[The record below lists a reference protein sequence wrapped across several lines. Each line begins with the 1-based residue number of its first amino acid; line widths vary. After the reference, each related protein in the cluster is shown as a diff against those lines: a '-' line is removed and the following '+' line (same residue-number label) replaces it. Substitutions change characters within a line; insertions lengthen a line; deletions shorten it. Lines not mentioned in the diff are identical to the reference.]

1 MSDRTYTKLSRLDTF
16 EERFD
21 YLSIRGHV
29 AERTFG
35 GERWLNQDFYRSRQW
50 KLVRQHVIA
59 RDLGCDLG
67 IEGYE
72 IFDKVIIHHMNPID
86 RDQISHGDP
95 AILDPA
101 FLITV
106 THNTHNAIHFG
117 DKSKL
122 PNVMVERRPGDTR
135 LWP

>member
-1 MSDRTYTKLSRLDTF
+1 MNERSYSQLSRLSTF

-21 YLSIRGHV
+21 YLSLKGMV

-35 GERWLNQDFYRSRQW
+35 GERWMNQTFYRSYEW
-50 KLVRQHVIA
+50 KHVRQVVIA

-67 IEGYE
+67 IEGYD

-86 RDQISHGDP
+86 RDQIAHADES
-95 AILDPA
+95 ILDPE

-106 THNTHNAIHFG
+106 THNTHNAIHYG

-122 PNVMVERRPGDTR
+122 LTMPIERRPGDHI
-135 LWP
+135 LWR